1 MDPSAAFGGGA
12 RGRSLVPGSLR
23 GYRTWRR
30 LGRRAS
36 ERTTALP
43 LTAITRR
50 HVAWTRTMHAE
61 CSNPDMSWR
70 TSRPYI
76 VDPHESPA
84 AWCQCGIYAWYEPYD
99 AAMLDAG
106 VFGVFGV
113 IEASGLV
120 LVGDR
125 GFRAQRATIAAVVSR
140 RRHVVEA
147 CEAAGI
153 KVYRR
158 RKDLLRDYPPDDV
171 SALIEVDEASQ
182 FAAAW
187 PQSGASPVSNS
198 APMRWTR
205 MLLALVCVRA
215 ALVAVFALV
224 LPLVSGGRFF
234 R

>member
-1 MDPSAAFGGGA
+1 MQ
-12 RGRSLVPGSLR
+12 
-23 GYRTWRR
+23 
-30 LGRRAS
+30 
-36 ERTTALP
+36 
-43 LTAITRR
+43 
-50 HVAWTRTMHAE
+50 AE
-61 CSNPDMSWR
+61 CSSPDMSWR
-70 TSRPYI
+70 TSRPFI
-76 VDPHESPA
+76 IEPHESPA

-113 IEASGLV
+113 IQASGLV

-125 GFRAQRATIAAVVSR
+125 GFRAQRATIVAVVSR

-147 CEAAGI
+147 CEAEGI

-171 SALIEVDEASQ
+171 SSLIEVDEVSQ

-187 PQSGASPVSNS
+187 PPSGSSAVSNS
-198 APMRWTR
+198 APVRWPR

-215 ALVAVFALV
+215 ALVATVALV
-224 LPLVSGGRFF
+224 LPLISGTRWFH
-234 R
+234 